1 MEKLKGVG
9 VIKEVFFPEWLANMV
24 VVMKKNSN
32 WRVYVDFT
40 DLNRACPKDH
50 FPVPKIDQS
59 VDATI
64 EYQRMSFLD
73 AFQGYH

>member
-9 VIKEVFFPEWLANMV
+9 AIKEVFFPKWLANMV

-32 WRVYVDFT
+32 WRVCVDFI

-50 FPVPKIDQS
+50 FLVPKIDQS

>member
-9 VIKEVFFPEWLANMV
+9 AIKEVFFLEWLANMV

-32 WRVYVDFT
+32 WRVCVDFI
-40 DLNRACPKDH
+40 DLNRTCPKDH

-59 VDATI
+59 VDATV
-64 EYQRMSFLD
+64 EYQRMSFAD

>member
-9 VIKEVFFPEWLANMV
+9 AIKEVFFPEWLANMV

-32 WRVYVDFT
+32 WRVCVDFT

-50 FPVPKIDQS
+50 FPVQKIDQS
-59 VDATI
+59 VDATV